1 MPRAAPLIDA
11 VILVVSQVKGKVNA
25 ITLDKSSK
33 TGLVFENVVASC
45 EVVNS
50 QSVEVQC
57 TGLVPTVAIDKVDGC
72 QVSLLQTW
80 TPLVLFCELMQM
92 RRSSPVA

>member
-1 MPRAAPLIDA
+1 MHGM
-11 VILVVSQVKGKVNA
+11 QVKGKVNA

-33 TGLVFENVVASC
+33 TGLVFEHVVASC

-72 QVSLLQTW
+72 QVQCWCCCAS
-80 TPLVLFCELMQM
+80 
-92 RRSSPVA
+92 